1 MRVSEIMTRPVVSTS
16 PQALLKDAVVLLTEG
31 GYAGLPVVDDEEQ
44 VVGIITEADALRAMS
59 GELGSPTVADVMTA
73 PVEVVSPAVEVTD
86 IARVMLR
93 DGLRSVPVVAE
104 GVLVGIVSRRDVLRP
119 FVRADDTVA
128 THVRKVLA
136 DYDGHRDRWQVD
148 VAGGVVTVSGDF
160 TDSAER
166 HVVSTLVRT
175 VPGVLRVDLRSV

>member
-1 MRVSEIMTRPVVSTS
+1 MRVSEIMSRPVVTTS

-31 GYAGLPVVDDEEQ
+31 GYAGLPVVDDEER
-44 VVGIITEADALRAMS
+44 VLGIVTEADALRAMT
-59 GELGSPTVADVMTA
+59 GEIGTVRVADMMTA
-73 PVEVVSPAVEVTD
+73 PVEVVSPVTDVTD
-86 IARVMLR
+86 IARIMLR

-119 FVRADDTVA
+119 FVRPDDTVG

-148 VAGGVVTVSGDF
+148 VEGGVVTVSGDF
-160 TDSAER
+160 SDSAEQ

-175 VPGVLRVDLRSV
+175 VPGVLSVDLRAR